1 MNPHLH
7 QDLLCTFLELLR
19 FIKRFLNNKDSVN
32 MSKQAVMR
40 KNTISWLADVVKKYL
55 VLFSLFSTILALP
68 IGFYFKSAIVS
79 NKPFISNIILVLAFL
94 TIFPSMIQLKTEG
107 LLKSMKKV
115 KEILISLF
123 YVFVISPL
131 LAFLIAPTLGDPH
144 TGVGYVVANV
154 VPASSASIGY
164 VLIAGGSIEL
174 ATVLAVLTL
183 ILGIPLIPILI
194 SLYSSSVSISVPMEP
209 IMNSLVEVLV
219 LPLILGQ
226 LTRYILIRRK
236 SAPYVDKTIKPHLSL
251 ATMLSMLVLI
261 FVLVLNQAMTIV
273 NKPMLAVLIIAYQSI
288 IIVALLLTST
298 LLSKALKIPYEDHQA
313 LAMISVTKN
322 QSVAAAIA
330 TAALG
335 PQSALAPALIPII
348 QPVLTIAYLNTE
360 DWIRKFLQS

>member
-1 MNPHLH
+1 
-7 QDLLCTFLELLR
+7 
-19 FIKRFLNNKDSVN
+19 
-32 MSKQAVMR
+32 
-40 KNTISWLADVVKKYL
+40 
-55 VLFSLFSTILALP
+55 
-68 IGFYFKSAIVS
+68 
-79 NKPFISNIILVLAFL
+79 
-94 TIFPSMIQLKTEG
+94 MIQLKTEG

-144 TGVGYVVANV
+144 IRVRYVVVNV
-154 VPASSASIGY
+154 VPTSSASIGY
-164 VLIAGGSIEL
+164 VLIAGESIEL

-194 SLYSSSVSISVPMEP
+194 GLYSSSVSVSVPMEP

-236 SAPYVDKTIKPHLSL
+236 STQYVDKTIKPHLSL
-251 ATMLSMLVLI
+251 ATMLSMIALI

-288 IIVALLLTST
+288 IIVALLLAST

>member
-1 MNPHLH
+1 
-7 QDLLCTFLELLR
+7 
-19 FIKRFLNNKDSVN
+19 
-32 MSKQAVMR
+32 MSNEKATR
-40 KNTISWLADVVKKYL
+40 KSTISWLAEITKKYL
-55 VLFSLFSTILALP
+55 VLLSLFSTLLAIP
-68 IGFYFKSAIVS
+68 VGFYFHKAIVS
-79 NKPFISNIILVLAFL
+79 NKPLISNTVLVLAFL

-115 KEILISLF
+115 KEIILSLL
-123 YVFVISPL
+123 YVFVVSPL

-144 TGVGYVVANV
+144 IGVGYVAANV

-194 SLYSSSVSISVPMEP
+194 GMYSSSVSISVPMEP
-209 IMNSLVEVLV
+209 IVNSLVEVLV

-226 LTRYILIRRK
+226 LTRYILLK
-236 SAPYVDKTIKPHLSL
+236 TKGAPYVDKTIKPHLSL

-261 FVLVLNQAMTIV
+261 FVLVLNQAMTII
-273 NKPMLAVLIIAYQSI
+273 NKPMLALLIIVYQSI
-288 IIVALLLTST
+288 VIVALLLVST
-298 LLSKALKIPYEDHQA
+298 VISKALKISYEDHQA

-322 QSVAAAIA
+322 QSVAAAMA

-348 QPVLTIAYLNTE
+348 QPVLAIAYLNAE
-360 DWIRKFLQS
+360 SWIRKFLKS

>member
-1 MNPHLH
+1 MG
-7 QDLLCTFLELLR
+7 
-19 FIKRFLNNKDSVN
+19 
-32 MSKQAVMR
+32 KQAIIK
-40 KNTISWLADVVKKYL
+40 KNAVSWLTDVVKKYL
-55 VLFSLFSTILALP
+55 VLLSLFSALLALP
-68 IGFYFKSAIVS
+68 IGFYFNKSIIS
-79 NKPFISNIILVLAFL
+79 NKPLISNTVLLLAFL

-107 LLKSMKKV
+107 LLKSMKKA
-115 KEILISLF
+115 KEILLTLL
-123 YVFVISPL
+123 YVFIVSPL

-144 TGVGYVVANV
+144 IGVGYVAANV

-183 ILGIPLIPILI
+183 ILGIPSIPALIG
-194 SLYSSSVSISVPMEP
+194 LYSSSVSISVPMEP

-226 LTRYILIRRK
+226 LTRYILIRAK
-236 SAPYVDKTIKPHLSL
+236 GASYVDKTIKPHLSL
-251 ATMLSMLVLI
+251 ATMLSMLALI
-261 FVLVLNQAMTIV
+261 VVLVLNQAMTII

-288 IIVALLLTST
+288 VATTLLLVST
-298 LLSKALKIPYEDHQA
+298 LLSKALKIFYEDHIA

-348 QPVLTIAYLNTE
+348 QPVLAIAYLNAE
-360 DWIRKFLQS
+360 GWIRKFLSI

>member
-1 MNPHLH
+1 
-7 QDLLCTFLELLR
+7 
-19 FIKRFLNNKDSVN
+19 
-32 MSKQAVMR
+32 MSKRAATKKSAV
-40 KNTISWLADVVKKYL
+40 SWLADVVKKYL
-55 VLFSLFSTILALP
+55 VLLSLFSTLLALP
-68 IGFYFKSAIVS
+68 VGFCFNKAIVS
-79 NKPFISNIILVLAFL
+79 NKPLISNTVLVLAFL

-115 KEILISLF
+115 KEIVLSLL
-123 YVFVISPL
+123 YVFIVSPL

-144 TGVGYVVANV
+144 IGVGYVSANV

-194 SLYSSSVSISVPMEP
+194 GLYSSSVSISVPMEP
-209 IMNSLVEVLV
+209 VVNSLVEVLV

-226 LTRYILIRRK
+226 LTRYILIRTK
-236 SAPYVDKTIKPHLSL
+236 GTPYVDKTIKPHLSL

-261 FVLVLNQAMTIV
+261 FVLVLNQAMTVI
-273 NKPMLAVLIIAYQSI
+273 NKPMLALLIIVYQSI
-288 IIVALLLTST
+288 VIVALLLVST
-298 LLSKALKIPYEDHQA
+298 LVSKALRISYEDHQA

-322 QSVAAAIA
+322 QSVAAAMA

-348 QPVLTIAYLNTE
+348 QPVLAIAYLNAEGWT
-360 DWIRKFLQS
+360 RKFLQG